1 MVKEPKVMFV
11 DYNAINPQDL
21 NQMAQLK
28 QIEEMKRQ
36 LMSRLLTKEA
46 FERLGRVRSVNP
58 QLASQAEFY
67 LLQAQQ
73 AGQLKGA
80 VDDEQLKEILKALSE
95 KRDFNIKRK

>member
-1 MVKEPKVMFV
+1 VIFV

-58 QLASQAEFY
+58 QLASQAELY

-73 AGQLKGA
+73 AGQLKGT

>member
-1 MVKEPKVMFV
+1 MFV

-58 QLASQAEFY
+58 QLASQAELY

-80 VDDEQLKEILKALSE
+80 VSDEQLKEILKALSE

>member
-1 MVKEPKVMFV
+1 MIFV

-58 QLASQAEFY
+58 QLASQAELY

-73 AGQLKGA
+73 AGQLKGT

>member
-1 MVKEPKVMFV
+1 MFV
-11 DYNAINPQDL
+11 DYNTINPQDL
-21 NQMAQLK
+21 NQMAQLR

-58 QLASQAEFY
+58 QLASQAELY

-73 AGQLKGA
+73 AGQLRGT

-95 KRDFNIKRK
+95 KKDFNIKRK

>member
-1 MVKEPKVMFV
+1 MFV

-58 QLASQAEFY
+58 QLASQAELY

>member
-1 MVKEPKVMFV
+1 VIFV

-28 QIEEMKRQ
+28 QIEKMKRQ

-58 QLASQAEFY
+58 QLASQAELY

-73 AGQLKGA
+73 AGQLKGT